1 MCRLSFFIFAFLC
14 ALPCYTTWSQTAAAV
29 PATKQV
35 SYSSYY
41 VRNGDALQVVN
52 GDPARENCAEWQ
64 VWLFPTSVRG
74 SRSRVGLAY
83 ARWGVIE
90 GASAKAVT
98 EQLETSEEF
107 ERAYTNFFGANAWG
121 RFTFAHPVGPIAVMG
136 QGQKND
142 LLQSEIDLLN
152 QQLESVVAELHRS
165 LVNGE
170 RNQAP
175 LVQPYFEQVRKS
187 MQDVARFYD
196 KRSRLP
202 AERTYLSQVL
212 AIVAPGVNQA
222 ENALPKVTAILP
234 TVKLPA
240 STNWM
245 IHTESGGSDGTINVA
260 VKEIDSSAWVQQ
272 SWTGGDGSMTGT
284 KVISIVP
291 YQDIGPLD
299 IWMRHWGKDPR
310 WTLCIHPA
318 NSKRFLQSLTSP
330 ERHTAKR
337 TYPAVDVKTTEGAL
351 YLEFSNASDA
361 QDAYAFFLYQKQR
374 GT

>member
-1 MCRLSFFIFAFLC
+1 
-14 ALPCYTTWSQTAAAV
+14 
-29 PATKQV
+29 
-35 SYSSYY
+35 
-41 VRNGDALQVVN
+41 
-52 GDPARENCAEWQ
+52 
-64 VWLFPTSVRG
+64 
-74 SRSRVGLAY
+74 
-83 ARWGVIE
+83 
-90 GASAKAVT
+90 
-98 EQLETSEEF
+98 
-107 ERAYTNFFGANAWG
+107 
-121 RFTFAHPVGPIAVMG
+121 MG

-222 ENALPKVTAILP
+222 ENAL
-234 TVKLPA
+234 
-240 STNWM
+240 
-245 IHTESGGSDGTINVA
+245 
-260 VKEIDSSAWVQQ
+260 
-272 SWTGGDGSMTGT
+272 WTGGDGSMTGT
-284 KVISIVP
+284 NVISIVP

-337 TYPAVDVKTTEGAL
+337 AYPAVDVKTTEGAL

-361 QDAYAFFLYQKQR
+361 QDAYAFFLYHKQR